1 MKVLLIIASD
11 SGTIARVSCS
21 LYKALIKAGHEVKT
35 ICFSHDEEKAFNF
48 GELYLPNSFHVPLI
62 SFITDKIVR
71 IRYISKIKKQF
82 HPDVTISTQVGCD
95 ALNALSTGPGM
106 NIGIVHAKLSQIK
119 QGSTNNYLFIK
130 FAYRHLFRR
139 FNKIIGISK
148 EIVLDLQKN
157 AREVN
162 AQLAY
167 NIHDIDAIRESG
179 KEELDNEKEKDI
191 FTKDVILFVG
201 SLYAYIK
208 APLRLL
214 QAFYS
219 LNKNVREKCNLVFIG
234 SDKEGMVEVMEE
246 FCKEKDIN
254 NVYYLGEK
262 TNPYKYIEKSRMLVS
277 PSRDEGLPGVQIEAL
292 VLGTPVVSTN
302 SSIGVWEIM
311 ECDSN
316 YVSKLSD
323 NYISD
328 YGVITPNML
337 MDENKTVKYLSEG
350 ISYVL
355 HHDFDRI
362 EKFDSS
368 RFRDVKVV
376 NEYLLSLGDQ

>member
-1 MKVLLIIASD
+1 M
-11 SGTIARVSCS
+11 
-21 LYKALIKAGHEVKT
+21 
-35 ICFSHDEEKAFNF
+35 
-48 GELYLPNSFHVPLI
+48 
-62 SFITDKIVR
+62 
-71 IRYISKIKKQF
+71 
-82 HPDVTISTQVGCD
+82 
-95 ALNALSTGPGM
+95 
-106 NIGIVHAKLSQIK
+106 
-119 QGSTNNYLFIK
+119 
-130 FAYRHLFRR
+130 
-139 FNKIIGISK
+139 
-148 EIVLDLQKN
+148 
-157 AREVN
+157 
-162 AQLAY
+162 
-167 NIHDIDAIRESG
+167 
-179 KEELDNEKEKDI
+179 
-191 FTKDVILFVG
+191 
-201 SLYAYIK
+201 
-208 APLRLL
+208 
-214 QAFYS
+214 
-219 LNKNVREKCNLVFIG
+219 VFIG

-311 ECDSN
+311 E
-316 YVSKLSD
+316 